1 VKQGGR
7 QRKGAAGSGT
17 REINLAGP
25 LSRTGRE
32 QEEIIRALGYAT
44 AVTMA
49 AAGAALGVLAV
60 TSLPDMRRYLAM
72 RKM

>member
-1 VKQGGR
+1 VKHGGR
-7 QRKGAAGSGT
+7 S
-17 REINLAGP
+17 
-25 LSRTGRE
+25 GRE
-32 QEEIIRALGYAT
+32 QEEIMRALGYAT

-49 AAGAALGVLAV
+49 AAGVALGVLAV